1 MAIDIVD
8 FPINS
13 MVIFNSYV
21 KLPYQLYKVTL
32 NDFEY
37 LMDTILRWF
46 WDDCIVGNYIYI
58 HTILIH
64 IYIHKSL
71 HVIHQRYE
79 GAS

>member
-58 HTILIH
+58 YTL
-64 IYIHKSL
+64 Y
-71 HVIHQRYE
+71 
-79 GAS
+79 